1 MNCASGWTAA
11 AGALRFGIL
20 PLPRRGFQLP
30 HAAVRASSIFFRTL
44 ALRLKSPRY
53 VVERFYVDPNF
64 FLGDIRSH
72 ADTAS
77 GRPPNR
83 MNHQIPKRGIVLPN
97 LVMDVGAN
105 RTAFHR
111 YELVGHLGMASW

>member
-1 MNCASGWTAA
+1 M
-11 AGALRFGIL
+11 
-20 PLPRRGFQLP
+20 P
-30 HAAVRASSIFFRTL
+30 HAAVRASSIFCRTL

-105 RTAFHR
+105 RTASHR